1 MSDNI
6 RRTKQLTEAQQLRLR
21 KHLLRLLLELRS
33 YNSSKAVPDLVQHK
47 RKKNSP

>member
-6 RRTKQLTEAQQLRLR
+6 RRTKHLTEAQLRLR

-33 YNSSKAVPDLVQHK
+33 YKLSKAVPDLVQHK